1 LAPLPVTVAPN
12 LGRVPT
18 GRGRWPQYFS
28 RPKPRYGRRQRG
40 RSPTRSRE
48 AIATRTIAAGHLVGC
63 SVLARRAGHCSP
75 KLLSR
80 SRIRLNSASDTRS
93 PCTKSGLAYTV
104 ASVRHKTIKSGS
116 VPADNRPFAR
126 AIGAM
131 RRQSMRC
138 RRPRS
143 ARGGGGTAVSFGSW
157 LISSC
162 RGDIFHRRKKMR
174 MAPPAVRSPEF
185 PDF

>member
-1 LAPLPVTVAPN
+1 MASVFFSSQTPIRPTSARAIPN
-12 LGRVPT
+12 AQP
-18 GRGRWPQYFS
+18 RGYCDAYHRGWPPRRRPS
-28 RPKPRYGRRQRG
+28 RRCALFPSLRYLSCR
-40 RSPTRSRE
+40 
-48 AIATRTIAAGHLVGC
+48 
-63 SVLARRAGHCSP
+63 VLARRAGHCSP

-143 ARGGGGTAVSFGSW
+143 ARGGGGTAVAFGSW